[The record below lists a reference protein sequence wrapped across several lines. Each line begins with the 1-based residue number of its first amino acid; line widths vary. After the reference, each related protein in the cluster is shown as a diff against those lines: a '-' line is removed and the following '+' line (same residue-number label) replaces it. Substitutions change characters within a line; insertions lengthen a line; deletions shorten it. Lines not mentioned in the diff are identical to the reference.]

1 MIIIY
6 FIIVLEQNCIFLK
19 YFKIYLFKLRS
30 RITNLLIVS
39 FIALIFSSAISMN
52 FQFGYARGEPSQFFN
67 NLNLGSPE
75 TIQKEEQIIGKAL
88 QQVTSDQNNKIKN
101 QYIVVY
107 KNSVKNVNSLT
118 EQLTT
123 NIQANSLLPSKMPD
137 MKVLDIFDK
146 SVKGAVFKINDIQN
160 LLGIIN
166 DPNVLYVEQ
175 DQKIYSFA
183 QQIPKGIN
191 RIDADL
197 SYTRSGSGVGTV
209 NADIAILDSGISYNH
224 PDLNIYKRVDFI
236 GGSSIADDQHG
247 HGSHVAGIAA
257 AKDNSIGV
265 VGVAPGARLWN
276 LKVLDSTG
284 TGSISTLIKALDY
297 VTANAKQIE
306 VANISLGCQCS
317 SQTLNTAINNAVN
330 AGVTIVAAA
339 GNAAINTAL
348 YSPANYPNVI
358 AVSAIVDT
366 DGKCG
371 GKGVTTSYGLDD
383 TLASF
388 SNYGQAVD
396 MAAPGVSIFS
406 TYKSNSYATMSGT
419 SMASPH
425 VAGAVALYKASH
437 PTATPLDIINA
448 IKDLAV
454 KSTSICD
461 NNGRGYFKGDRDVFF
476 EPLLYVR
483 NY

>member
-1 MIIIY
+1 M
-6 FIIVLEQNCIFLK
+6 
-19 YFKIYLFKLRS
+19 RS
-30 RITNLLIVS
+30 RITNILIVS
-39 FIALIFSSAISMN
+39 FIALIFSSSVSLN
-52 FQFGYARGEPSQFFN
+52 YHFEYARGEPSQYFDF
-67 NLNLGSPE
+67 LKIIESPDA
-75 TIQKEEQIIGKAL
+75 TQKEPNMDKTLEQE
-88 QQVTSDQNNKIKN
+88 TSDRSNKIKN
-101 QYIVVY
+101 QYIVVF
-107 KNSVKNVNSLT
+107 KNSVKNVNTLT

-160 LLGIIN
+160 LLDIVN

-183 QQIPKGIN
+183 QQTPKGIN

-197 SYTRSGSGVGTV
+197 SYTRSGNGVGTV

-224 PDLNIYKRVDFI
+224 PDLNIYKRVDFT
-236 GGSSIADDQHG
+236 GGSSLFANDQHG

-317 SQTLNTAINNAVN
+317 SQILNTAISNAVK

-339 GNAAINTAL
+339 GNAKQNTAL
-348 YSPANYPNVI
+348 YSPGSHPNVI

-371 GKGVTTSYGLDD
+371 AKGGSTSYGLDD

-396 MAAPGVSIFS
+396 IAAPGVSIFS
-406 TYKSNSYATMSGT
+406 TYKSNSYTTMTGT

-437 PTATPLDIINA
+437 PTATPLDIMDA
-448 IKDLAV
+448 IKQLGV
-454 KSTSICD
+454 KSNSICD
-461 NNGRGYFKGDRDVFF
+461 NNGKGYFKGDRDVFL
-476 EPLLYVR
+476 EPFLYVR